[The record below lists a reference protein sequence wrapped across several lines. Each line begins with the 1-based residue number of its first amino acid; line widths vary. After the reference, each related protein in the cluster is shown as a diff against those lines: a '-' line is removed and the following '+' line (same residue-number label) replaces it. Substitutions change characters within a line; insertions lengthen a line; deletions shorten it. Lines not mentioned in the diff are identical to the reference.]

1 MAWQQSARVGVSH
14 GGAVRLAPSW
24 WADAGMTAFCPDA
37 QSYRSTLPKN
47 SLNKVF
53 YTPSKLVTI
62 ASMGGW
68 SKVWAQFF
76 GTTGLFT
83 RIENAHGFTS

>member
-1 MAWQQSARVGVSH
+1 
-14 GGAVRLAPSW
+14 LPSKK
-24 WADAGMTAFCPDA
+24 
-37 QSYRSTLPKN
+37 S

-53 YTPSKLVTI
+53 YNPTKLVTI

-68 SKVWAQFF
+68 SKVWSQFF
-76 GTTGLFT
+76 GTSGLFT